1 MSYENNGQNVNYEI
15 NEFGEI
21 TRKDYAFRSAKK
33 SPNQP
38 LPTNRSVWMVYLLSF
53 ITLGIYGIVLGF
65 NMAGETNITCEEDGK
80 RTPGFWKTL
89 LLSVITFGIYG
100 IVWYYKWCDREA
112 NYLENHNEA
121 AFLTGREWLSSQA
134 WILLLRAVPA
144 FGFSILSGY
153 PYFISEYHD
162 VVSVLLWCDKVLNL
176 VVLGIALRVLGSI
189 LAQHNAVNKL
199 YNLRRFPS
207 KG

>member
-21 TRKDYAFRSAKK
+21 VRKDYAFRSAKK

-38 LPTNRSVWMVYLLSF
+38 LPTNRSAGMVYFLTC
-53 ITLGIYGIVLGF
+53 ITFGIYGIVLGF

-80 RTPGFWKTL
+80 RTPGFWEAL
-89 LLSVITFGIYG
+89 LLSIITLGIYMMVWYCKWLNREADYLKKYDRSAIMTGGQYLAITFGMMAIVMVINVIVAMSGIYAVSYINTIIEVVFG
-100 IVWYYKWCDREA
+100 IW
-112 NYLENHNEA
+112 
-121 AFLTGREWLSSQA
+121 
-134 WILLLRAVPA
+134 
-144 FGFSILSGY
+144 
-153 PYFISEYHD
+153 
-162 VVSVLLWCDKVLNL
+162 
-176 VVLGIALRVLGSI
+176 VLGRI

-199 YNLRRFPS
+199 YNLRHFPS